1 MNLRQPIARL
11 WRFAQIAGVFA
22 LVTGL
27 LPVGVRPACAQTAAD
42 LFNPGTLHEIRLFIN
57 SRDLAELRERYTE
70 NIHFPADLV
79 WGNIRVRNVAVRSRG
94 SGSRNPVKL
103 GLLVDFEHYTTGQT
117 FLGLKSLVLDNA
129 WQDPSFIREQT
140 AMALFNRMGLPAPR
154 ESFCQLFIN
163 NVPQGLYV
171 IVENID
177 SSFVNRVFGGN
188 TGYLFEFHWQSS
200 AYWEGS
206 YLGDELAAYQPF
218 FEPRTHEL
226 ESETTL
232 YSPIRDLFR
241 EINGPTDAVWQGR
254 VSQYI
259 DLDQY
264 IRFLAT
270 EVFLAE
276 YDGWSG
282 NWGMNN
288 FYLYRPATG
297 TQHQVLPWDRDL
309 AMVGQIDSSIFL
321 HLDKSVLPIQLL
333 TFSDLKSQYLEMLK
347 KTALLASEDGWFEA
361 VVTQSSGLI
370 TDAVHADTLKNPFTD
385 ETGTCESVWSLPR
398 NFDTEVV
405 CLKEFARS
413 RSAYVLHKVEE
424 EQGSSATPS
433 RRR

>member
-1 MNLRQPIARL
+1 MSLRQPVAGL
-11 WRFAQIAGVFA
+11 WRFAQVAGVFA

-27 LPVGVRPACAQTAAD
+27 LPAGVRPACAQTAAD
-42 LFNPGTLHEIRLFIN
+42 LFDAGTLHEIRLFIN

-79 WGNIRVRNVAVRSRG
+79 WRDIRVRNVAVRSRG
-94 SGSRNPVKL
+94 SGSRNPMKL
-103 GLLVDFEHYTTGQT
+103 GLLVDFERYTTGQT

-129 WQDPSFIREQT
+129 WQDASFIREQT

-177 SSFVNRVFGGN
+177 TSFLNRVFGGS
-188 TGYLFEFHWQSS
+188 TGYLFEYHWQFHW
-200 AYWEGS
+200 EGE
-206 YLGDELAAYQPF
+206 YLGDGLAAYEPL

-226 ESETTL
+226 DSETTL

-241 EINGPTDAVWQGR
+241 EINGPPDAVWRDR

-276 YDGWSG
+276 YDGWTG
-282 NWGMNN
+282 NWGINN
-288 FYLYRPATG
+288 FYLYRPPAG
-297 TQHQVLPWDRDL
+297 TQHQVLPWDRDY

-321 HLDKSVLPIQLL
+321 HLDLSILPMQLL
-333 TFSDLKSQYLEMLK
+333 TFSDLKSRYLEMLEK
-347 KTALLASEDGWFEA
+347 CAQMATQDGWFESTVA
-361 VVTQSSGLI
+361 QSSALI
-370 TDAVHADTLKNPFTD
+370 TEAVHADTLKQKFEDGRTF
-385 ETGTCESVWSLPR
+385 ES
-398 NFDTEVV
+398 EVAF
-405 CLKEFARS
+405 LKEFAGS
-413 RSAYVLHKVEE
+413 RPTYVVNEVAKAR
-424 EQGSSATPS
+424 GSSVTPS
-433 RRR
+433 ARR

>member
-1 MNLRQPIARL
+1 MSVQQPS
-11 WRFAQIAGVFA
+11 AGVRRLLRAAAAFA
-22 LVTGL
+22 LVSGL
-27 LPVGVRPACAQTAAD
+27 LPAGVRPACAQTAAD
-42 LFNPGTLHEIRLFIN
+42 LFNAGTLHEIRLFIN

-70 NIHFPADLV
+70 NIFFTADLV
-79 WGNIRVRNVAVRSRG
+79 WRDIRVRNVAVRSRG
-94 SGSRNPVKL
+94 SGSRNPIKL
-103 GLLVDFEHYTTGQT
+103 GLLVDFDHYTTGQT
-117 FLGLKSLVLDNA
+117 FVGLKSLVLDNA

-177 SSFVNRVFGGN
+177 TSFLNRVFGGS
-188 TGYLFEFHWQSS
+188 TGYLFEYHWQFHW
-200 AYWEGS
+200 EGE
-206 YLGDELAAYQPF
+206 ELSGGIAAYEPL

-226 ESETTL
+226 DSETTL
-232 YSPIRDLFR
+232 YSPIRDLFH
-241 EINGPTDAVWQGR
+241 EINGPADAVWQQR

-276 YDGWSG
+276 YDGWTG
-282 NWGMNN
+282 NWGINN
-288 FYLYRPATG
+288 LYLYRPATG
-297 TQHQVLPWDRDL
+297 TQHLVLPWDRDF
-309 AMVGQIDSSIFL
+309 AMTGQIDSSIFL
-321 HLDKSVLPIQLL
+321 HLNLSILPMQLL
-333 TFSDLKSQYLEMLK
+333 TFSDLKSRYLEMLE
-347 KTALLASEDGWFEA
+347 KTASMASEDGWFEST
-361 VVTQSSGLI
+361 VTQSSALI
-370 TDAVHADTLKNPFTD
+370 TEAVHADTLKQVF
-385 ETGTCESVWSLPR
+385 EGQTGTCESVASMPR

-413 RSAYVLHKVEE
+413 RPTYVLHKVEE
-424 EQGSSATPS
+424 ERGSSATPS